1 MLIAH
6 ALKLRR
12 VGIEGS
18 NPVKAFF
25 RSWLSCIDIY
35 DAVLCIKSFIHRS
48 YLYFIYSLSCVVF
61 FPNVGLGV
69 GKTISESTPAKSMC
83 SPPCHR
89 YARCI
94 TDPKTGE
101 HNCSCGRPCP
111 RIYSPVC
118 GTDGITYSS
127 ECMRMFLVCEKGTDV
142 GLKHLGEC
150 KKGECDN

>member
-1 MLIAH
+1 MLFYV
-6 ALKLRR
+6 LKLPF
-12 VGIEGS
+12 VFHIFG
-18 NPVKAFF
+18 FMF
-25 RSWLSCIDIY
+25 SCT
-35 DAVLCIKSFIHRS
+35 H
-48 YLYFIYSLSCVVF
+48 CVVF
-61 FPNVGLGV
+61 FPNVGLCV
-69 GKTISESTPAKSMC
+69 GKTISETTPAKSMC

-127 ECMRMFLVCEKGTDV
+127 ECMLMFLVCEKGTDV
-142 GLKHLGEC
+142 GLKHRGEC
-150 KKGECDN
+150 KKGQYC